1 MKLPMPLLL
10 TVLLAPAANAC
21 TLAPVKPSFTG
32 TDIASVTYQ
41 QGIRQDSEEP
51 FIRALVLYKDSDMAV
66 VESRSCEMENYSVN
80 YFSTQGGTD
89 SARIQAL
96 LAPSP
101 LSKVTLAKPL
111 LAQLPKKPGLQDLSD
126 DVTYAQGQVEL
137 LVSNQSLDD
146 ALTPFRTLVSV
157 SIALGGA
164 D

>member
-1 MKLPMPLLL
+1 MKLPMSLLL
-10 TVLLAPAANAC
+10 TVLLAPAANGC

-89 SARIQAL
+89 SARIQ
-96 LAPSP
+96 
-101 LSKVTLAKPL
+101 
-111 LAQLPKKPGLQDLSD
+111 
-126 DVTYAQGQVEL
+126 GQVEL